1 MQPNYDELLRKQQQ
15 DYQRSRDPFKYGQD
29 VARRR
34 YSEILA
40 GLGAQQRAT
49 QQAYGDIYQQ
59 TRQQAVRGQA
69 AGGPTLSGGMGQ
81 QQRDFVSAL
90 EMQQLGQ
97 IGAQKNQAMADLY
110 AQQQAAFSNAQLEG
124 QQATQM
130 ELQNRQAQLQVTQ
143 QAQQIL
149 NGAGT
154 VEEKQAQLEAL
165 GVDTTGLE
173 IEKGGFDWTL
183 GWQKVWEGEADVN
196 DLIGTI
202 VKTAGVFLAFGTA
215 FKLYKGVAALGRLA
229 ATGSAAAKPSLFKRL
244 IGFFIPSDQSI
255 NRTVQN
261 IRF

>member
-1 MQPNYDELLRKQQQ
+1 MQPNYDELLRRQQQ
-15 DYQRSRDPFKYGQD
+15 DYQRSRDPFKYGQQ
-29 VARRR
+29 VAQRR

-40 GLGAQQRAT
+40 GIGSQQKAT
-49 QQAYGDIYQQ
+49 QQAFGDIYQQ

-69 AGGPTLSGGMGQ
+69 MGGPTLSGGMGQ
-81 QQRDFVSAL
+81 QQKDYVSAA

-97 IGAQKNQAMADLY
+97 IGAQKNLAMSELF

-130 ELQNRQAQLQVTQ
+130 ELGNRQAQLQVVQ
-143 QAQQIL
+143 QGQQIL
-149 NGAGT
+149 NGPGSA
-154 VEEKQAQLEAL
+154 EEKQAQLEAL

-183 GWQKVWEGEADVN
+183 GWQDVVEGNADMN

-202 VKTAGVFLAFGTA
+202 VKTAGAFIAVGAA

-229 ATGSAAAKPSLFKRL
+229 TGTSAAAKPGIFKRL
-244 IGFFIPSDQSI
+244 MNFFFLKPDFTTPY
-255 NRTVQN
+255 N
-261 IRF
+261 